1 MQPNKQSKRRGRQLL
16 VAAVGIASVSYVGAI
31 QGCADTGP
39 EEELGEGLLIAE
51 DDPEVAGSQ
60 QALTVKQTL
69 NAQAVSAQSIAAQIL
84 KRGGM
89 PSSGNLMPTPGG
101 TDPGGLPA
109 GGFPGGGVIVIDD
122 IPPVG
127 NLMATPIDQVAID
140 PAALEALEALEKR

>member
-1 MQPNKQSKRRGRQLL
+1 
-16 VAAVGIASVSYVGAI
+16 VSYVGTI

-39 EEELGEGLLIAE
+39 EELDEGQLVAEEEPEIGEA
-51 DDPEVAGSQ
+51 Q
-60 QALTVKQTL
+60 QALTASKATL

-101 TDPGGLPA
+101 TDPGGLP
-109 GGFPGGGVIVIDD
+109 GGFPGGVIIDD

-127 NLMATPIDQVAID
+127 NLMATPIDQVIID

>member
-1 MQPNKQSKRRGRQLL
+1 MQPNKQSKRKGRQLL
-16 VAAVGIASVSYVGAI
+16 VAAVGIASVSYVGTI

-39 EEELGEGLLIAE
+39 EEELGEGQLVADE
-51 DDPEVAGSQ
+51 APEIGEAQ
-60 QALTVKQTL
+60 QALAAKQ
-69 NAQAVSAQSIAAQIL
+69 AVDARAVSAQSIAAQIL

-109 GGFPGGGVIVIDD
+109 GSFPGGGVIVIDD

-140 PAALEALEALEKR
+140 PAALEALEALERQ